1 MRKSPYNGKQVSLA
15 EIRHLY
21 NVLKFYYED
30 IENLSIDAVTD
41 IIRMEFGCEIDRN
54 DVYLYLITAQYWD
67 VDGNLL
73 CHD

>member
-1 MRKSPYNGKQVSLA
+1 MKKSPYAGKEVNLA

-30 IENLSIDAVTD
+30 LNNLSIDAVTD
-41 IIRMEFGCEIDRN
+41 IMRMEFGCKVTKN

-67 VDGNLL
+67 DDGNLL
-73 CHD
+73 CHE